1 MSIIQMM
8 DSTKS
13 GRLIYLVASASII
26 LGIAVGCVF
35 GIGGQFTPTTEAST
49 GLVPFIGLFS
59 LFLWI
64 WKPDRYIVERYA
76 IKKVYAMNDLK
87 KVRIRMASSLLYIK
101 PWESS
106 QKEAYSI
113 EESLRND
120 IDRILRGV
128 EFKDQIDNYKQAF
141 WFILL
146 TPFTFILM
154 LAFYQVSPVLL
165 LFGPAPVVFGLG
177 LGGLGIGAI
186 LAILMLRENHETPSR
201 TIEFVFARW
210 FHEGAS
216 TDLSRRDTGF
226 GMTSDVKDRLE
237 AALDIVTPTTDLVIR
252 GDWKGFD
259 RKSRNLSQLIGIPNP
274 EQLSWRFVNEFFK
287 FLRWA
292 IGEIH
297 GPNSQRID
305 ICLQNAKLQILDSVN
320 ILKENR
326 ESSFDQ
332 EEEIIESTLEYI
344 ANSIKDRDTVLGIKV
359 EFYKFLNQEV
369 FNNLITQTIEIL
381 GESPFRIHQEA
392 QLSRSKAPARGKEL
406 LAWELVGAAER
417 ELLDMQQVLTIITGW
432 GVHPTAIKESLGPL
446 TGKTIMENDV
456 GWSTTEI
463 RTVLP
468 TIAQIMKSVDLDIMK
483 QNFSKLAQKEGPN
496 EIRNLVVQLIHDVG
510 NVHGPG
516 LMMEQLQSYL
526 QEL

>member
-1 MSIIQMM
+1 MM

-26 LGIAVGCVF
+26 VGIAVGCVF

-49 GLVPFIGLFS
+49 GLVPFIGVFS

-64 WKPDRYIVERYA
+64 WKPDRHVVERYA
-76 IKKVYAMNDLK
+76 IKKVYAMNELK

-106 QKEAYSI
+106 QIEAYSI

-120 IDRILRGV
+120 IDRILQGV
-128 EFKDQIDNYKQAF
+128 EFKGQIDNYKQVF

-154 LAFYQVSPVLL
+154 LAFYQVPPLLL
-165 LFGPAPVVFGLG
+165 LFGPAPVVFGFG

-201 TIEFVFARW
+201 IMEFAFARW
-210 FHEGAS
+210 FYEGAS

-226 GMTSDVKDRLE
+226 GMTSDVNDRLK
-237 AALDIVTPTTDLVIR
+237 AALEIVIPTTDLVIR

-259 RKSRNLSQLIGIPNP
+259 RRSRNLSQLIGIPNP
-274 EQLSWRFVNEFFK
+274 EKLSWGFVNGYFK
-287 FLRWA
+287 FLNWT
-292 IGEIH
+292 IGQLH
-297 GPNSQRID
+297 SPNSQRID

-332 EEEIIESTLEYI
+332 EEEIIEATLEHI
-344 ANSIKDRDTVLGIKV
+344 ANSIKDRNTVLGIKA

-369 FNNLITQTIEIL
+369 FSNLITQTFETL
-381 GESPFRIHQEA
+381 GEAPYRIHQET
-392 QLSRSKAPARGKEL
+392 LSFPSKGPAPGKERLSWKLVAAAEKEL
-406 LAWELVGAAER
+406 LDAY
-417 ELLDMQQVLTIITGW
+417 QVLTIIAGW
-432 GVHPTAIKESLGPL
+432 GVHPTTIKEVLGPL

-463 RTVLP
+463 RTVLT
-468 TIAQIMKSVDLDIMK
+468 TIALMMNSVDLDVMK
-483 QNFSKLAQKEGPN
+483 RNFAELAKKEGPSK
-496 EIRNLVVQLIHDVG
+496 IRDLVVQLIHDVK
-510 NVHGPG
+510 NVRGPKPIVD
-516 LMMEQLQSYL
+516 QLQSYL